1 MLGAIVGDVIGSP
14 FELHNVKSTNFRFFD
29 RGAQCTDDSVLTVAT
44 ADKLLNGGDYRAL
57 YQDYFHRFPNA
68 GYGGQFV
75 AWAARREKHAYN
87 SWGNG
92 AAMRSSPV
100 GWAFDSLEAVLD
112 EAEQTALVSHDHPD
126 GILGAQAVAA
136 CVFLA
141 RTEKKKES
149 IRQFVNDGCRYELSR
164 SIDEIRPG
172 YEFNASCRGT
182 VPVAVQAFLE
192 STDFESAI
200 RLAVS
205 VGGDSDTIACI
216 AGAIAHAF
224 YSVIP
229 SFMLQ
234 PVLRIYMSPDLADLS
249 LAFCERFNVPVE

>member
-14 FELHNVKSTNFRFFD
+14 HEADNLKSTRFPLFD
-29 RGAQCTDDSVLTVAT
+29 RGARCTDDSVLTVAT
-44 ADKLLNGGDYRAL
+44 ADALLNGRPYGPT
-57 YQDYFHRFPNA
+57 YQDYFHRFPDA

-75 AWAARREKHAYN
+75 VWANRRESRPYN

-92 AAMRSSPV
+92 SAMRVSPV
-100 GWAFDSLEAVLD
+100 GWARDTLDEVLD
-112 EAEQTALVSHDHPD
+112 EAERSAAVTHDHPD

-141 RTEKKKES
+141 RTEHS
-149 IRQFVNDGCRYELSR
+149 RSRIRDFVHDGCRYPLDR
-164 SIDEIRPG
+164 TLDQLRPS
-172 YEFNASCRGT
+172 YEFDPSCKGT

-205 VGGDSDTIACI
+205 AGGDSDTIACI

-224 YSVIP
+224 YGAVP
-229 SFMLQ
+229 RELLE
-234 PVLRIYMSPDLADLS
+234 PVLTIYLSPDLSDLS
-249 LAFCERFNVPVE
+249 LAFCKRFGVPV